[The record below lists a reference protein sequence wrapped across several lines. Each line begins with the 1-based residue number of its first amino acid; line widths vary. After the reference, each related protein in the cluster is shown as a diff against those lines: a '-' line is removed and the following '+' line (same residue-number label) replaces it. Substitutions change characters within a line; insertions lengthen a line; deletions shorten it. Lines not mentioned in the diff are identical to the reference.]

1 MSADRIEFFDYI
13 EQLRRDALDVHHP
26 SGQRLIHEY
35 LSEMR
40 EADACDDAATVAKL
54 ARWIKEK
61 IEQERRWQRE
71 DEQWEYGH
79 DDEDES
85 ER

>member
-1 MSADRIEFFDYI
+1 MMT
-13 EQLRRDALDVHHP
+13 LRP
-26 SGQRLIHEY
+26 SP
-35 LSEMR
+35 
-40 EADACDDAATVAKL
+40 KL